1 MVIDMSE
8 KPSKWQE
15 MKEKGYDIIC
25 FYLPE
30 ELKRKFEEAIE
41 MDGRYR
47 SMSAALRAFVD
58 EYIKKV
64 LDEEKK

>member
-1 MVIDMSE
+1 MSE
-8 KPSKWQE
+8 KPSKWEE

-30 ELKRKFEEAIE
+30 DMKRKFEETLE
-41 MDGRYR
+41 LDGRYR
-47 SMSAALRAFVD
+47 SMSAALRAFID

-64 LDEEKK
+64 SETEKK